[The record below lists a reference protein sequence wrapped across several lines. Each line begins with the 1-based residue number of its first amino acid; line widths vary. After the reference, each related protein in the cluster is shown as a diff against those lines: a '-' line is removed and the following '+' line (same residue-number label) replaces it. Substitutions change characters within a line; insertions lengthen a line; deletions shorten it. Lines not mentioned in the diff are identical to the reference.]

1 MSFLRDLR
9 HALRLLSHTPTLTA
23 VALLSIAITV
33 GATAVVFTAVK
44 SVLIESLPYA
54 NAGELVQLRT
64 ENTKFGKS
72 HADWVAWSDAQDIL
86 RSNRTF
92 ESIGVYQYRLFNLSG
107 DAGSLPESLY
117 GLGVTANMFSTLGVA
132 PMLGRNILPEEDQPN
147 RNNEMILS
155 YGLWTRRFNSDR
167 GVIGRSVEVN
177 GHACTIIGVMPPGF
191 DFPMR
196 LATTVRTPSGHMD
209 FWTPIGKDPSEE
221 DRNSGSGA
229 VARLR
234 KGVTPAQAEQDM
246 RSISET
252 LARRYPITNQ
262 YRVFHVGRVRE
273 RTLGFAQTGL
283 LLLMAAAAL
292 FMLIGCANVANLLLA
307 RAFARHREIAVRL
320 ALGAG
325 RGRIVRQLIT
335 ESCVLAIL
343 GGLLGYALSVVAW
356 NLLPAIA
363 PMSIPR
369 LAAAR
374 ADGSIFVF
382 TLVISL
388 VNGLLFGIA
397 PALRTARRDPALAL
411 NESGTRGTV
420 GRQRNI
426 LRSSLVIAEVAVAVI
441 LVVIGGLLTGRF
453 VQLLRTDPGFEPDRI
468 LASIIIAGGD
478 QYRDPAR
485 HGELYRRIL
494 DSVRTLPDVQQAG
507 VVDALPFSGE
517 NNGGDIGT
525 GESDA
530 GRIAEIDRV
539 SAHYLETFGVP
550 LLEGRWFRDDDME
563 ASRDTAL
570 INDVAARVLWP
581 GESPLGK
588 RFCIYCSNPQYK
600 LWKRVVGVVK
610 SIRHSGLD
618 EPTRAEVYWAGGALQ
633 NAQFLVVRTAHPDPQ
648 LAMAIRKAIA
658 AIDPKQPVFL
668 SASMSTLIG
677 DSIADRRFIMT
688 LLAITGCLAL
698 LLSAAGVY
706 GVVSYATSLRTQEI
720 GVRMALG
727 ATPGNVHALVFRQGM
742 RLASIGV
749 LIGLASALAL
759 TRALA
764 SVVEGLASP
773 DTMLITI
780 AVALVTIAAAL
791 ACFIPAL
798 RATRIDPMTAL
809 RA

>member
-1 MSFLRDLR
+1 MWLLRDFR
-9 HALRLLSHTPTLTA
+9 HALRVLSRTPTLTA
-23 VALLSIAITV
+23 VALFSIAITI

-44 SVLIESLPYA
+44 SVLIEPLPYT

-72 HADWVAWSDAQDIL
+72 HADWVTWSDAQDIL

-92 ESIGVYQYRLFNLSG
+92 QSMSVYQYRLFNLSG
-107 DAGSLPESLY
+107 DGGSPPESLY

-196 LATTVRTPSGHMD
+196 LATTVRTPSQHMD
-209 FWTPIGKDPSEE
+209 FWAPLGKDPAKEE
-221 DRNSGSGA
+221 RNSGSGA

-246 RSISET
+246 QSISET

-262 YRVFHVGRVRE
+262 YRVFHVGRIRD
-273 RTLGFAQTGL
+273 RFLGFAQTGL
-283 LLLMAAAAL
+283 LLLMAAAAM

-307 RAFARHREIAVRL
+307 RAFARNREIAVRL

-335 ESCVLAIL
+335 ESCVLAML
-343 GGLLGYALSVVAW
+343 GGLLGYALSVMAW
-356 NLLPAIA
+356 TLLPTIA
-363 PMSIPR
+363 PMTIPR
-369 LAAAR
+369 LATAR
-374 ADGSIFVF
+374 ADGSIFAF
-382 TLVISL
+382 TLAISL
-388 VNGLLFGIA
+388 INGLLFGIA
-397 PALRTARRDPALAL
+397 PALRTAGRDPALAL
-411 NESGTRGTV
+411 TQSGTRGVV
-420 GRQRNI
+420 GGQRNT
-426 LRSSLVIAEVAVAVI
+426 LRSSLVIAEIAVAVI
-441 LVVIGGLLTGRF
+441 LVVIGGLLTGSFIR
-453 VQLLRTDPGFEPDRI
+453 LLRTDPGFQPDRI

-478 QYRDPAR
+478 QYRDPER

-494 DSVRTLPDVQQAG
+494 DSVRTLPDVEQAG

-517 NNGGDIGT
+517 NNGGDIGRD
-525 GESDA
+525 ESDT
-530 GRIAEIDRV
+530 GHVAEIDRV

-550 LLEGRWFRDDDME
+550 LLEGRWFRDDDMDD
-563 ASRDTAL
+563 SRDTVL
-570 INDVAARVLWP
+570 VNDVAARSLWP
-581 GESPLGK
+581 GESPVGK
-588 RFCIYCSNPQYK
+588 RFCIYCSDPQFK

-618 EPTRAEVYWAGGALQ
+618 EPTRAEVYWATSALQ
-633 NAQFLVVRTAHPDPQ
+633 HAQFLVVRTAHPDPQ

-698 LLSAAGVY
+698 ILSAAGVY

-742 RLASIGV
+742 RMSAVGAV
-749 LIGLASALAL
+749 IGLASALAL
-759 TRALA
+759 TRILA
-764 SVVEGLASP
+764 SVLEGLASP
-773 DTMLITI
+773 DAGLITI
-780 AVALVTIAAAL
+780 AVALVTIAAAM
-791 ACFIPAL
+791 ACFIPAR
-798 RATRIDPMTAL
+798 RATKIDPMTAL
-809 RA
+809 RT